1 MKSLLIFSILIISCN
16 RVTAPND
23 YQVSKEYY
31 ESGELK
37 RIITHNNDNMTAEMT
52 VYYKDGA
59 LMGRASM
66 IHEKLNGKAFGYHQN
81 GNIAMVCNFVE
92 DSFHGYAALYY
103 DSKII
108 KYEGSYNM
116 GIIDGEWTAYMP
128 DGDILREY
136 IYNNGELLE
145 VKGDRHAM
153 EE

>member
-1 MKSLLIFSILIISCN
+1 MKRILLLSLLIISCN

-23 YQVSKEYY
+23 VHINREYY

-37 RIITHNNDNMTAEMT
+37 RIITHNNENMTAEMT

-59 LMGRASM
+59 LMGKGSM
-66 IHEKLNGKAFGYHQN
+66 INNKINGKAFGYHQN

-108 KYEGSYNM
+108 KYEGSYDM
-116 GIIDGEWTAYMP
+116 GIIDGEWTAYMQ

-136 IYNNGELLE
+136 VYENGQLITE
-145 VKGDRHAM
+145 K
-153 EE
+153 